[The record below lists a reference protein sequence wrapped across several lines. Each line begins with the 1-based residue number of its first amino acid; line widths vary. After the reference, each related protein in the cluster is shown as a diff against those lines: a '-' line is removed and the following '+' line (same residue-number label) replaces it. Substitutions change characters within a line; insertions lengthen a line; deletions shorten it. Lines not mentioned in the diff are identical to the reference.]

1 MKRFVIF
8 MFFCFTLTVVI
19 QAQVKFAVIPDSP
32 RPGDPV
38 TIGTDAAASE
48 ALLFVN
54 GKEVAK
60 AKTFSVP
67 AEGSQRGFTA
77 AILAVPSTANPGN
90 AVIRLNNERG
100 AVVCEIPVTIA
111 PREFRSETITLTPA
125 LTSLVSEPDPQKT
138 AESNRLWQ
146 ILITTGNQVY
156 HSGTFV
162 LPVTSTRRTSQ
173 FGTRRVNEYS
183 DGRKVTSIHAG
194 VDFGIPTGSQVGACG
209 AGRVILSRM
218 RIVTGNSIII
228 EHAPGVY
235 SIYYHLDSV
244 IAQEGAMVRAG
255 EVIGLS
261 GSTGFSTGPH
271 LHWELR
277 ISTENTDPDVFVAR
291 PVLDKD
297 LIISRLYN

>member
-1 MKRFVIF
+1 MKRVFIFLFISFV
-8 MFFCFTLTVVI
+8 LTAVVP
-19 QAQVKFAVIPDSP
+19 AQVKYAVIPDSP
-32 RPGDPV
+32 RPGEPL
-38 TIGTDAAASE
+38 TIGFDGTAKE

-60 AKTFSVP
+60 AKTFPVP
-67 AEGSQRGFTA
+67 AEGNKRGFTA
-77 AILAVPSTANPGN
+77 ALLAVPSTVTPGD
-90 AVIRLNNERG
+90 ALIRLNNDKG
-100 AVVCEIPVTIA
+100 AVVCEIPLTIA
-111 PREFRSETITLTPA
+111 TRDFRSETIQLTPA

-162 LPVTSTRRTSQ
+162 LPVTATRRTSQ
-173 FGTRRVNEYS
+173 FGTRRINEYA

-194 VDFGIPTGSQVGACG
+194 VDFGIPTGTQVSACG
-209 AGRVILSRM
+209 AGKVILSRM
-218 RIVTGNSIII
+218 RVLTGNSIII

-244 IAQEGAMVRAG
+244 IAKEDAMVKAG

-277 ISTENTDPDVFVAR
+277 VSTENTDPDIFVTR

-297 LIISRLYN
+297 LIISRIYN

>member
-1 MKRFVIF
+1 MKKRFIIF
-8 MFFCFTLTVVI
+8 LFISFTLTAI
-19 QAQVKFAVIPDSP
+19 AGAQTRYAVIPESP

-38 TIGTDAAASE
+38 TIGMDTAAKE
-48 ALLFVN
+48 ALLFSN
-54 GKEVAK
+54 GRQVAR
-60 AKTFSVP
+60 AVCFAVP
-67 AEGSQRGFTA
+67 PADGQRGFTA
-77 AILAVPSTANPGN
+77 ALLAIPSTVSSGS
-90 AVIRLNNERG
+90 AVIRLNNDRG
-100 AVVCEIPVTIA
+100 TICEIPITIA

-146 ILITTGNQVY
+146 ILTTNGNQVY

-162 LPVTSTRRTSQ
+162 LPTTATRRTSQ

-244 IAQEGAMVRAG
+244 IAQEGAIVQAG

-277 ISTENTDPDVFVAR
+277 VGTENTDPDVFVSR
-291 PVLDKD
+291 QILDKE
-297 LIISRLYN
+297 LIISRIYN

>member
-1 MKRFVIF
+1 MKRVIIF
-8 MFFCFTLTVVI
+8 LLFSFTLTAI
-19 QAQVKFAVIPDSP
+19 IPAQVKFAVIPDSP

-38 TIGTDAAASE
+38 TIGTDTAANE

-67 AEGSQRGFTA
+67 AEGGQRGFTA
-77 AILAVPSTANPGN
+77 AILAVPSTANSGD

-100 AVVCEIPVTIA
+100 AVVCEIPITIA
-111 PREFRSETITLTPA
+111 PREFRSETIQLTPA
-125 LTSLVSEPDPQKT
+125 LTSLVSDPDPQKT

-146 ILITTGNQVY
+146 ILTTTGNQVY
-156 HSGTFV
+156 HTGQFV
-162 LPVTSTRRTSQ
+162 LPVTATRRTSQ

-194 VDFGIPTGSQVGACG
+194 VDFGIPTGTQVGACG
-209 AGRVILSRM
+209 AGRVILARM

-235 SIYYHLDSV
+235 SIYYHLDS
-244 IAQEGAMVRAG
+244 ISAQEGAMVRAG

-277 ISTENTDPDVFVAR
+277 ISTENTDPDIFVAR
-291 PVLDKD
+291 PVLDKN
-297 LIISRLYN
+297 LIISRIYN